1 MAISAIIDALDK
13 LYCAITTQTFRP
25 LPEEW
30 TRAWIFS
37 SIGELLG
44 TVATTKL
51 RFNGVQLFRYLT
63 SEVGVEGPGA
73 PARAAVEAV
82 RQPPRG
88 APGRLKIGRGPPR
101 GFETGTR
108 LKPSAKENT
117 Q

>member
-44 TVATTKL
+44 TVAAPKL
-51 RFNGVQLFRYLT
+51 RFNRVHLFRNQT
-63 SEVGVEGPGA
+63 SEVGVERPGA

-88 APGRLKIGRGPPR
+88 APDRLRIERAPPR
-101 GFETGTR
+101 GFKTGTR